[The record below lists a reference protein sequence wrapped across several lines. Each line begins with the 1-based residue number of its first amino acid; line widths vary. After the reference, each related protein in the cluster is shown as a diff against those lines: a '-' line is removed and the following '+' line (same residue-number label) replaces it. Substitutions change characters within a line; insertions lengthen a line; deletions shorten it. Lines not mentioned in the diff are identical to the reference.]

1 MAAGQASGA
10 RALRMSRRR
19 KDAVLVTVALVAI
32 LAAVVLAGRMERNR
46 AIADLSDR
54 ASASLPLATASLTG
68 VIDKQ
73 RLIPLVLAR
82 DPEVIALLAG
92 PTPAAEV
99 RLDAKLAD
107 IADEAGSSV
116 IYLIDRAGVA
126 IAASNAGEADSFV
139 GSDYSFRTYFTKAM
153 QDGTAAQY
161 ALGTVSRRPGLY
173 LSRRV
178 DSVIGP
184 LGVVVVK
191 VEFDALEARWR
202 ESGSVVH
209 VTDAQGIVL
218 ATTEPE
224 WRFGTT
230 QPLDDEPAARAALQ
244 LPADKPF
251 VPVPIHH
258 DADGLARVGAGNAF
272 GAYASA
278 SAPVGASAPGWT
290 LAFLTPAGTVPAQA
304 MRNGQLTVL
313 LAGLLA
319 AAVGALWV
327 RRRRWAATRQAAL
340 ASMNVEL
347 ERRVAAEI
355 SERETAETRVRRL
368 RDELAQAN
376 RLSILGQIAA
386 GVAHEIN
393 QPVAAIRTYAE
404 SGVHLLA
411 SGETADARENLGAII
426 GVTERIGAI
435 TQMLRGF
442 SRRATGTVG
451 PVPVEE
457 AIDGALALLSGRIR
471 DAGATIERTPQ
482 QPEVKVL
489 AGRIRLEQI
498 LVNLLQNALD
508 AMRDEAEPRVWF
520 SVMAGKERVTMTVR
534 DNGPGLASQARETL
548 FMPFV
553 TTKEKGLGL
562 GLVISGDIARE
573 FGGSLALDP
582 GDGPG
587 ASFTLELPRAR

>member
-508 AMRDEAEPRVWF
+508 AMRDEAEPRVWL